1 MGMMIILTEEDLKR
15 LGIIEIDRD
24 AQEALD
30 FVQERIL
37 PEIRKQQNSRMKGPL
52 DGGRTSLR

>member
-15 LGIIEIDRD
+15 LGIIEIDLD